1 MTSQRIVSPE
11 LASSA
16 NMIAI
21 LRTFSFESE
30 ETETLLEHPSAGF
43 ASKGTSLIMLSP
55 LNIDL
60 ENHTDINRYTTLID
74 YTTLAL

>member
-21 LRTFSFESE
+21 LRTFSFDNED
-30 ETETLLEHPSAGF
+30 TETLLEHPSAGF
-43 ASKGTSLIMLSP
+43 TSKGTSLIMLSP

-60 ENHTDINRYTTLID
+60 ENH
-74 YTTLAL
+74 